1 MRIRLVD
8 TRRPLRPSAA
18 LPVLLALT
26 LLVGLTSA
34 GMTRAAPEPLTNLDH
49 LDFLGDMVVPPT
61 QAGHTTYRLAEEPS
75 IRVLWTYA
83 EPDSTEPSGYRRI
96 GGGTYHPE
104 TNTYGQGAYN
114 TDDLTRAAVVYLR
127 HWRQFGD
134 DHSRDAAYGL
144 LRTVAYMQTL
154 SDDPSTPGDE
164 RGNFVL
170 WMQPDGTLN
179 YSADPPETPAPS
191 DSDASYWLAR
201 AIWAFGEGYEAFR
214 DADPVFGAFL
224 RERLDLA
231 LDALDRQVLVDY
243 GSYRLLDGAQVPAWL
258 IVDGADAS
266 SEAVYGLSAYVRAQP
281 GDARARLDLERLAD
295 GLAQM
300 RLSADASTWPFGAI
314 LPWAGSRSVW
324 HGWGDQ
330 MAGAL
335 ATAGSVLGEQRF
347 VSTAVSEVASFTP
360 HLLAQGGA
368 DQGWLP
374 APAERAQ
381 IAYGADATLQNLLRT
396 ADASGLDAFN
406 KLAAIGAA
414 WYFGNNRSGVQM
426 YDPPTGR
433 TFDGLEADGRVNRNS
448 GAESTI
454 HGLLS
459 MLALDARPEIAAA
472 ATSRNLRIEQL
483 SWTLLEAEEGALR
496 GKAAVITP
504 PSAWTGESLWS
515 GGKYVELRPGGRV
528 TLSTMLVEAGRYR
541 LLPVFDRQ
549 EAPLRS
555 IGTRHRFDNVPLG
568 ILWHGGAGAPG
579 VSPTSGYLDIGNVGS
594 DRVLPAGPIAIE
606 SAYVGDGRAV
616 RLDAVLLQPE
626 IERLM
631 LAGSG
636 GRQGLLRSWATE
648 RRLVTVD
655 AGTAGL
661 TAYAYDAGGRLVET
675 VSGAGSLVVP
685 VEPYGFTYLLGD

>member
-1 MRIRLVD
+1 
-8 TRRPLRPSAA
+8 
-18 LPVLLALT
+18 VLLAVT

-34 GMTRAAPEPLTNLDH
+34 GITRAAPEPLTNLDH

-96 GGGTYHPE
+96 GGGTYYPE

-231 LDALDRQVLVDY
+231 LDALDRQVLVHY

-300 RLSADASTWPFGAI
+300 RLTSDASTWPFGAI

-426 YDPPTGR
+426 YDPATGR

-459 MLALDARPEIAAA
+459 MLALDARPEVAAA

-483 SWTLLEAEEGALR
+483 SWTLLEAEDGALR

-515 GGKYVELRPGGRV
+515 GGKYVELRPSGRV
-528 TLSTMLVEAGRYR
+528 TLSAMIVEAGRYR

-549 EAPLRS
+549 EAPLRA

-568 ILWHGGAGAPG
+568 HLWHGGAGAPG

-594 DRVLPAGPIAIE
+594 DRVLAAGPIAIE
-606 SAYVGDGRAV
+606 SAYVGSGGAV

-626 IERLM
+626 IERLL
-631 LAGSG
+631 LAGLG

-655 AGTAGL
+655 AGGAGM

-685 VEPYGFTYLLGD
+685 VEPYGFTYFLGD